1 MKREHIY
8 NLIAL
13 VFSLWFLLAG
23 WIWFYLL
30 NVYFVFPFALVGLF
44 LWYRG
49 RKQTGSK
56 LVAVT
61 GWVLMIGLI
70 VSMGSLLY
78 LVLR

>member
-1 MKREHIY
+1 MKREQIY
-8 NLIAL
+8 SIIAL

-30 NVYFVFPFALVGLF
+30 NVYFVLPFALIALF

-49 RKQTGSK
+49 RKQGNK
-56 LVAVT
+56 LIAIT

-70 VSMGSLLY
+70 ISMGSFLY
-78 LVLR
+78 LMLR